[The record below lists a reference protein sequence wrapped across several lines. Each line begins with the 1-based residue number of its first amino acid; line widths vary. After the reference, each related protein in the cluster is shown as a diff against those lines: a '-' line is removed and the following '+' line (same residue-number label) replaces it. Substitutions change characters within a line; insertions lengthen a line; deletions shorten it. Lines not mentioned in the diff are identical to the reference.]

1 MGQNME
7 YLMLGEFW
15 REVGLTVAARLSV
28 VAVAL
33 WAVKM
38 VTDHLKGV
46 SIVGTEAAGPPIL
59 PQNPPL
65 PKVATPERTGVFHPV
80 GGGHRRLSIKKPPP
94 DPWRTKMGKYLSG
107 EPVVTS
113 QPPRPQR

>member
-1 MGQNME
+1 
-7 YLMLGEFW
+7 MLGEFW
-15 REVGLTVAARLSV
+15 QEVGLTVAARLSV

-46 SIVGTEAAGPPIL
+46 SIVGTETAGPPIL
-59 PQNPPL
+59 SEDALL
-65 PKVATPERTGVFHPV
+65 PKVATRERTGVFHPV
-80 GGGHRRLSIKKPPP
+80 GGSRRRLSVKKPPS

-113 QPPRPQR
+113 KPLRAAKVR

>member
-1 MGQNME
+1 ME
-7 YLMLGEFW
+7 YLMSGELL

-38 VTDHLKGV
+38 VTDHLRDSMSGRPQPAVAAPVAPDRSQPVPAAVLDRLAGDRPSVTGPRGLSLKK
-46 SIVGTEAAGPPIL
+46 TE
-59 PQNPPL
+59 
-65 PKVATPERTGVFHPV
+65 
-80 GGGHRRLSIKKPPP
+80 S
-94 DPWRTKMGKYLSG
+94 DSWREKMGKYLSG

-113 QPPRPQR
+113 TSPRRQR